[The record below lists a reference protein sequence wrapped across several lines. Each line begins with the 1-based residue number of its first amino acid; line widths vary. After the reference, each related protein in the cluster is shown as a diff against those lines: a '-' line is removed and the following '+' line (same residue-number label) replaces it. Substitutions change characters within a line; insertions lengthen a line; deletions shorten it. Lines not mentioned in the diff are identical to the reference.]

1 MHAEIE
7 TRLSQIRELCH
18 KHRVARLD
26 LFGSAAGE
34 EFEPTRSDVDF
45 LVEFQPMAPR
55 QHADAFFGLLED
67 LENLFGRHVD
77 LLEPEPIENPYLW
90 SSITESRQLVYAA
103 A

>member
-1 MHAEIE
+1 MHDEVK
-7 TRLSQIRELCH
+7 TRLSKIRELCG

-26 LFGSAAGE
+26 LFGSAVSEA
-34 EFEPTRSDVDF
+34 FEPARSDVDF
-45 LVEFQPMAPR
+45 LVEFQPMTPR

-67 LENLFGRHVD
+67 LERLFGRHVD
-77 LLEPEPIENPYLW
+77 LLEREPIENPYLW